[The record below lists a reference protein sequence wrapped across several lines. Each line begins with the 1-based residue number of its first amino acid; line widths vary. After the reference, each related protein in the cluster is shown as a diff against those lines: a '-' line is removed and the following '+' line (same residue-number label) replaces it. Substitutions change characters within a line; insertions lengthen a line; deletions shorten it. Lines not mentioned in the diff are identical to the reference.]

1 MLNDKSLPESETAAQ
16 QETGEGCPGST
27 CSAWIAFSDQLPA
40 RRKRVL
46 ATDGESY
53 PSVGYLEKDSD
64 KFYDMEYG
72 WVNVT
77 HWMDIRQPDGSDLG
91 TMDDDS

>member
-1 MLNDKSLPESETAAQ
+1 MPNDTDKTAGSDCPEAT
-16 QETGEGCPGST
+16 
-27 CSAWIAFSDQLPA
+27 SAWIAFADQLPP

-46 ATDGESY
+46 ATDGKSY

-64 KFYDMEYG
+64 NFYDMEYG